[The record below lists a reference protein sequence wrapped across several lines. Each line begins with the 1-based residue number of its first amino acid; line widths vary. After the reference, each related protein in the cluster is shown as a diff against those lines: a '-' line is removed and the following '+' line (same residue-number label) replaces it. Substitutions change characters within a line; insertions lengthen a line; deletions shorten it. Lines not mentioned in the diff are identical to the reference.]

1 MRTTISLFG
10 MLWSIELRNGVGFD
24 IEFVDSRPVWVD
36 KVDLVTGE
44 HTWTAMPFEG
54 VVFLLPFININVG
67 RCYVEVDENE

>member
-24 IEFVDSRPVWVD
+24 IEFVNSRPVWVERL
-36 KVDLVTGE
+36 DLETDE
-44 HTWTAMPFEG
+44 RTWKPMPFEG
-54 VVFLLPFININVG
+54 VVILLPFININVG